1 VLVQVKNGPIDFQP
15 REPFHPLFGAMPKT
29 PLMVEF
35 QLTQEY
41 LGFSTHLVYLGT
53 LFEECLDADTHAR
66 GAGSL
71 VARVTDG
78 TLDGHALSG
87 IAAVSNVGTDRN
99 WCGHPFA
106 QANWF
111 AFGRLAW
118 DHRLRENA
126 IAREWLHMTFSRDP
140 RFVEPV
146 LSLMRESRE
155 ACVKYMTPLGLHHL
169 MAWDHHHGPGPWIDT
184 GRPDWTSVYFHRAD
198 ASGIGFDRTASGSNA
213 LEQYRPEVAER
224 YARLE
229 ACPEELLLWF
239 HHVPWGQRM
248 KSGKTLW
255 DELCL
260 AYQAGVEWVGR
271 ARATWEA
278 LAVFVD
284 RARFDEVRALLAM
297 QESEAA
303 WWRDACL
310 LYFQTHSRRPF
321 PPGIPAPSKT
331 LAEYRATDEKYVPG
345 I

>member
-1 VLVQVKNGPIDFQP
+1 
-15 REPFHPLFGAMPKT
+15 
-29 PLMVEF
+29 
-35 QLTQEY
+35 
-41 LGFSTHLVYLGT
+41 
-53 LFEECLDADTHAR
+53 
-66 GAGSL
+66 
-71 VARVTDG
+71 
-78 TLDGHALSG
+78 
-87 IAAVSNVGTDRN
+87 
-99 WCGHPFA
+99 
-106 QANWF
+106 
-111 AFGRLAW
+111 
-118 DHRLRENA
+118 
-126 IAREWLHMTFSRDP
+126 
-140 RFVEPV
+140 
-146 LSLMRESRE
+146 
-155 ACVKYMTPLGLHHL
+155 

-271 ARATWEA
+271 ARETWEA